1 MKRIKI
7 KISVNKNLL
16 KIISIFIIILLPNCL
31 KIENVNNNIT
41 PYNIP
46 KVTVFLPI
54 YNKAMYLPRSISSIQ
69 NQTLKE
75 VEIVAVNDCSTDDTL
90 KVLKQLAKND
100 SRIKII
106 NNDRNHGLLYSRAM
120 GIINSTG
127 EYVINLD
134 PDDQFEGIHNL
145 EILYKLAKNEGADLI
160 LYLLEKHQ
168 PTEVYQANISE
179 IYKEVEPNISS
190 YISIEKKRKVDYLIT
205 NKFTK
210 REILLKAY
218 EEFAS
223 RIYSHR
229 WNFHEYNIWC
239 YMIRKY
245 AKKKIYVDKVMYIYL
260 LNKES
265 LMKKILRINPLDIKN
280 RIYLDEM
287 VSKLYGRQIRVGRY
301 FLNKVNGFY
310 RVVAEAD
317 RDIKVRLIHNLY
329 SFMKFF
335 KQKKMNP
342 DDMAL
347 GISKLSNHKIIIYN
361 QSSKENLEK
370 DLLYLTLFRFLGI
383 YTRKKIIYIDTS
395 FKKQVDNSV
404 KFIFPTDILV
414 SIDDVLYQSK
424 YDAIMKYFSKNKI
437 IFFAQNIQNPIIDRK
452 KEYTLNSHTI
462 FGLNIESY
470 DVAKNYINLTNSDNS
485 TQLYYIPNFL
495 ENWAN
500 FFNYKLNMNK
510 NNNVLIW
517 FGNQAN
523 NIYFYENNITNI
535 ISQYFSNITFQK
547 ITNETKLLE
556 DNYEKYIPIFNE
568 YKLIITDNLYIL
580 KLSAIYSTSCILFKN
595 NYAEEVNKILKNLDY
610 IKYIHDIKDLEKN
623 MIEIIFS
630 SNNYNYEN
638 LYNQYFDQ
646 VLKEF
651 R

>member
-229 WNFHEYNIWC
+229 WNFHEDNIWC

>member
-229 WNFHEYNIWC
+229 WNFHEDNIWC

-623 MIEIIFS
+623 MREIIFS